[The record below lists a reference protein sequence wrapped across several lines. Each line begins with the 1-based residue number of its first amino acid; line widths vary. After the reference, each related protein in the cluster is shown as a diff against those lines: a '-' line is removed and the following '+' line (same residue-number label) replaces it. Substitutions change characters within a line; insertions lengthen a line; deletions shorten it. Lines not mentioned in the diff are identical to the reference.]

1 MDGIVLFTGPCT
13 SGSPAVVRR
22 RIRALQGVLRIA
34 SRVIED
40 LELAATE
47 LTTTALEDGA
57 QLLEVRL
64 HDQRTETDI
73 AGGLALTVTLTDRWG
88 LTRDGVEKVV
98 PASLPE
104 AGTAGR

>member
-13 SGSPAVVRR
+13 PGSPAVVRR

-47 LTTTALEDGA
+47 LITTALDDGA
-57 QLLEVRL
+57 QLLEVQL
-64 HDQRTETDI
+64 HDLRTGADGE
-73 AGGLALTVTLTDRWG
+73 LALVVTLTDRWG
-88 LTRDGVEKVV
+88 LTRDGVQKLVR
-98 PASLPE
+98 A
-104 AGTAGR
+104 